1 MLRGIVAAL
10 AAVLLAGCVSTIQG
24 AYDEHARE
32 ECERETSPR
41 DRGACLDRVDQNRR
55 EHP

>member
-55 EHP
+55 DRP